1 MPPAA
6 RIPLSLWE
14 REKEHIRAL
23 YLDQDKTLDEL
34 VKCMAEEHG
43 FEATRAQYIRRLDS
57 WKMRKYSTKEEW
69 EYVHSLVRKRKL
81 EGKESE
87 IIMDGKP
94 ISVKKLKKE
103 LGRYGQPS
111 SSEKPCSSLP
121 EDALEGIVACTPPT
135 TTSVSFQINMIRW
148 ATVPWFL
155 FHDSFVPSDLCLSMA
170 AKTVAEELP
179 KRPDVDAPQAQSS
192 APSHFIQLLCWAIYQ
207 SSNNL
212 LSDDQTDHFLNWL
225 ISHGYIRFL
234 QQSTPRSDLVMR
246 VLMTNLLLS
255 AIRLRNPKIV
265 GFLLD
270 NGADPNVTH
279 RDSRETALQLAV
291 KDKLS
296 NTEIVEMLL
305 GHGACPNT
313 VSPESTERRSPL
325 LLAMVDL
332 PWKSSIAKR
341 LILAGANVN
350 VTYPLSPWEYRW
362 ESKTPLMF
370 AVQKDTSLIHLL
382 LDKGAD
388 PNFFPPAY
396 GSALHAAVRTSSV
409 DFVRALLKA
418 GADANI
424 PYGDRDQSSFND
436 LLTYLAREKPLRVL
450 KSLLTPVDIAYQDG
464 NGLMID
470 LLLQAGAHA
479 DGCAAFIDRL
489 DPKIGTIALK
499 EAKIAENHRLVKSLL
514 EAGVRRD
521 RGTSISASACN
532 SSALQ
537 NALLPRNFSSAMKPL
552 DLGAKT
558 NPTSSHQGKSSIFQT
573 APLVIIESNAH
584 THQGRPKLSSLS
596 WSILRQDHE
605 LFEQLISEGAKPDSP
620 QDWPTPLCDAI
631 NVGSLIMVRRLIEA
645 GANVNRPSWL
655 PGVNNPSI
663 LRTPLQIAIQKGDA
677 RFIDLLLNSGADPNY
692 WEETMQLESAL
703 NTAISNQ
710 NRRVVELL
718 LFRGANPNKTM
729 SLVAAVPNIGQPIDL
744 EIFRLLLHHKA
755 DINPKCL
762 ETPPRAAAELR
773 DPTPVTAVD
782 RLRLTPLQTALE
794 RSHDELAWMFL
805 DAGADFKAPA
815 SWMGGKT
822 ALQAAAMNGNMSFIR
837 HFVSRGV
844 DINAPPASNCG
855 ATALQFAAI
864 QGHYNVVAFLLE
876 NGADVNAPGAAV
888 GGRTALQGASE
899 HGRLDIVHLLLENDQ
914 EEESLDQRCQ
924 DAAVFA
930 ERNGHSLIAEILRGW
945 KKT

>member
-1 MPPAA
+1 MSPAA
-6 RIPLSLWE
+6 RIPLSHWE
-14 REKEHIRAL
+14 MEKEHIRAL

-155 FHDSFVPSDLCLSMA
+155 FHDSFVPSVTSAFEHVGEGDARQLALEDQTSSLAGDLFRTDLCLSTA

-179 KRPDVDAPQAQSS
+179 KRPGVDALQAQSS
-192 APSHFIQLLCWAIYQ
+192 TPSHFIQFLCWAIYQ

-212 LSDDQTDHFLNWL
+212 LSDNQTDRFLNWL

-234 QQSTPRSDLVMR
+234 QQSTPRSDPVMR

-255 AIRLRNPKIV
+255 AIRLCNPKIV

-270 NGADPNVTH
+270 NGVDPGVTH
-279 RDSRETALQLAV
+279 RDSRETTLQLA
-291 KDKLS
+291 DMEPAL
-296 NTEIVEMLL
+296 T
-305 GHGACPNT
+305 H
-313 VSPESTERRSPL
+313 
-325 LLAMVDL
+325 VD
-332 PWKSSIAKR
+332 S
-341 LILAGANVN
+341 
-350 VTYPLSPWEYRW
+350 
-362 ESKTPLMF
+362 
-370 AVQKDTSLIHLL
+370 
-382 LDKGAD
+382 
-388 PNFFPPAY
+388 
-396 GSALHAAVRTSSV
+396 
-409 DFVRALLKA
+409 VRALLRG
-418 GADANI
+418 GANANI

-436 LLTYLAREKPLRVL
+436 LLTHLAREKPQMDLN
-450 KSLLTPVDIAYQDG
+450 SLLTPVDIAYRDE
-464 NGLMID
+464 NGPIID
-470 LLLQAGAHA
+470 LLLEAGAHA

-489 DPKIGTIALK
+489 DPEIGTRALK
-499 EAKIAENHRLVKSLL
+499 EAKIVENHYLVESLL
-514 EAGVRRD
+514 GAGVRLDRD
-521 RGTSISASACN
+521 TTSTSSSAFACN

-558 NPTSSHQGKSSIFQT
+558 NPTRSHRGKSSIFQT
-573 APLVIIESNAH
+573 ALIVLIESNAH
-584 THQGRPKLSSLS
+584 THQGPADLSSLS
-596 WSILRQDHE
+596 SVILRECHK
-605 LFEQLISEGAKPDSP
+605 LFEELMSEGTKPDPP
-620 QDWPTPLCDAI
+620 QDWPTPLCAAVL
-631 NVGSLIMVRRLIEA
+631 VGSLNTGLRLIKA
-645 GANVNRPSWL
+645 GANVNRPSAF
-655 PGVNNPSI
+655 PGETNPSI
-663 LRTPLQIAIQKGDA
+663 LKTPLQIAIQKGDD
-677 RFIDLLLNSGADPNY
+677 RFIDLLLNSGADPNH
-692 WEETMQLESAL
+692 WEEAMQLESAL
-703 NTAISNQ
+703 NTAVFTQ
-710 NRRVVELL
+710 NRRVVQLL
-718 LFRGANPNKTM
+718 LFRGADPNKTM

-773 DPTPVTAVD
+773 DPTPVTAVY

-794 RSHDELAWMFL
+794 RSHDELAWMLL

-864 QGHYNVVAFLLE
+864 QGHYNVVVFLLE

-914 EEESLDQRCQ
+914 EEGSLDQRCQ

-930 ERNGHSLIAEILRGW
+930 ERNGHFVIAEILRGW

>member
-69 EYVHSLVRKRKL
+69 EYVDSLVRKRKL

-87 IIMDGKP
+87 IIMGGKSVP
-94 ISVKKLKKE
+94 VKKLKKE

-111 SSEKPCSSLP
+111 SSEEQCS
-121 EDALEGIVACTPPT
+121 T
-135 TTSVSFQINMIRW
+135 
-148 ATVPWFL
+148 
-155 FHDSFVPSDLCLSMA
+155 
-170 AKTVAEELP
+170 
-179 KRPDVDAPQAQSS
+179 
-192 APSHFIQLLCWAIYQ
+192 
-207 SSNNL
+207 
-212 LSDDQTDHFLNWL
+212 
-225 ISHGYIRFL
+225 
-234 QQSTPRSDLVMR
+234 
-246 VLMTNLLLS
+246 
-255 AIRLRNPKIV
+255 
-265 GFLLD
+265 
-270 NGADPNVTH
+270 
-279 RDSRETALQLAV
+279 
-291 KDKLS
+291 
-296 NTEIVEMLL
+296 
-305 GHGACPNT
+305 
-313 VSPESTERRSPL
+313 
-325 LLAMVDL
+325 
-332 PWKSSIAKR
+332 
-341 LILAGANVN
+341 
-350 VTYPLSPWEYRW
+350 
-362 ESKTPLMF
+362 
-370 AVQKDTSLIHLL
+370 
-382 LDKGAD
+382 
-388 PNFFPPAY
+388 
-396 GSALHAAVRTSSV
+396 
-409 DFVRALLKA
+409 
-418 GADANI
+418 
-424 PYGDRDQSSFND
+424 
-436 LLTYLAREKPLRVL
+436 
-450 KSLLTPVDIAYQDG
+450 
-464 NGLMID
+464 
-470 LLLQAGAHA
+470 
-479 DGCAAFIDRL
+479 FIDRL
-489 DPKIGTIALK
+489 DPEIGTIALK
-499 EAKIAENHRLVKSLL
+499 EAKRVGYHYLVKSLL
-514 EAGVRRD
+514 RAKVRLD
-521 RGTSISASACN
+521 QDTSSSAFACN
-532 SSALQ
+532 SSVLQ
-537 NALLPRNFSSAMKPL
+537 NALLPRNFSSSMKPL

-573 APLVIIESNAH
+573 ALIVIIESNAH
-584 THQGRPKLSSLS
+584 THQDLPKTSDLSLA
-596 WSILRQDHE
+596 IIRRDDE
-605 LFEQLISEGAKPDSP
+605 LFEQLMSKGTKPDLP

-663 LRTPLQIAIQKGDA
+663 LKTPLQIAIQKGDD

-703 NTAISNQ
+703 NTAVSNQ

-762 ETPPRAAAELR
+762 ETPPPQATTELR
-773 DPTPVTAVD
+773 DPTPVTAVY

-794 RSHDELAWMFL
+794 RSHDELAWMLL

-864 QGHYNVVAFLLE
+864 KGHYNVVVFLLE

>member
-1 MPPAA
+1 MSPAA
-6 RIPLSLWE
+6 RIPLSHWE

-155 FHDSFVPSDLCLSMA
+155 FHDSFVPSVTSAFEHVGEGDARQLALEDQTSSLAGNLFRTDLCLSTA

-179 KRPDVDAPQAQSS
+179 KRPGVDALQAQSS
-192 APSHFIQLLCWAIYQ
+192 APSHFIQFLCWAIYQ
-207 SSNNL
+207 SSNSL
-212 LSDDQTDHFLNWL
+212 LSDDQTDRFLNWL

-234 QQSTPRSDLVMR
+234 QQSTPRSNPVMR

-270 NGADPNVTH
+270 NGVDPNVTH
-279 RDSRETALQLAV
+279 RDSRETALQLAI
-291 KDKLS
+291 KGKS
-296 NTEIVEMLL
+296 NNTEIVEILL

-313 VSPESTERRSPL
+313 VCPESTERRSPL
-325 LLAMVDL
+325 LLAMADL
-332 PWKSSIAKR
+332 PQKSSIANM
-341 LILAGANVN
+341 LILAGANAN
-350 VTYPLSPWEYRW
+350 ISCSWHPWGYHL
-362 ESKTPLMF
+362 ESDTPLMF
-370 AVQKDTSLIHLL
+370 AVQEDTSLVHLL

-388 PNFFPPAY
+388 PNFFSPVSR
-396 GSALHAAVRTSSV
+396 SALHAAVRTCSV
-409 DFVRALLKA
+409 DFVRALLRA
-418 GADANI
+418 GANANI
-424 PYGDRDQSSFND
+424 PYGDGDQPGFNY
-436 LLTYLAREKPLRVL
+436 LLTYLARDMPLMVP
-450 KSLLTPVDIAYQDG
+450 KSLLTPIDIAYQIG
-464 NGLMID
+464 NGPIID
-470 LLLQAGAHA
+470 LLLEAGAHA

-489 DPKIGTIALK
+489 DPEISTIALK
-499 EAKIAENHRLVKSLL
+499 EAKRAGDHYIVKSLL
-514 EAGVRRD
+514 RAKVRLD
-521 RGTSISASACN
+521 QDTSSSAFACN
-532 SSALQ
+532 S
-537 NALLPRNFSSAMKPL
+537 
-552 DLGAKT
+552 
-558 NPTSSHQGKSSIFQT
+558 
-573 APLVIIESNAH
+573 SNAH
-584 THQGRPKLSSLS
+584 THQGLPKPSFLS
-596 WSILRQDHE
+596 WAILREDHQ
-605 LFEQLISEGAKPDSP
+605 LFEQLMSKGTKPDP
-620 QDWPTPLCDAI
+620 PPDWPTPLCAAI
-631 NVGSLIMVRRLIEA
+631 IRGSLIMVRRLIKA
-645 GANVNRPSWL
+645 GANVNRPSL
-655 PGVNNPSI
+655 FPAGI
-663 LRTPLQIAIQKGDA
+663 YETPLQIAIQKGDDH
-677 RFIDLLLNSGADPNY
+677 FINLLLNSGADPNY
-692 WEETMQLESAL
+692 WEETMQFESAL
-703 NTAISNQ
+703 NTAVSKQ

-762 ETPPRAAAELR
+762 ETPPPQATTELR
-773 DPTPVTAVD
+773 DPTPVTAVS

-794 RSHDELAWMFL
+794 RSHDELAWMLL

-815 SWMGGKT
+815 SWKGGKT

-837 HFVSRGV
+837 HFISRGV

-864 QGHYNVVAFLLE
+864 QGHYNVVVFLLE

-930 ERNGHSLIAEILRGW
+930 ERNGHFVIAEILRGW